1 MRGREKSVACVL
13 VADEEK
19 ETPLPRYWLILLSPI
34 AHYRMSDDSYHP
46 EEEVVQMKED
56 SENEKL
62 FGDIAQMMP
71 LPVAIPYVD
80 FSSFYLVR
88 VRRRPTTPSPSS
100 LSKSITGK
108 YPLRLA

>member
-1 MRGREKSVACVL
+1 MREREKSVACVL

-19 ETPLPRYWLILLSPI
+19 ETPLQRYWLILLSPF